1 MGPQPSQAAMAAAFP
16 QAPPHTGAVTGL
28 LELSP
33 SPRCLCV
40 GLVACKREPTTWER
54 R

>member
-33 SPRCLCV
+33 SPAGAFAQPQVFVRGAG
-40 GLVACKREPTTWER
+40 GLQA
-54 R
+54 